1 MSTLSGRQTMHPS
14 QKKSST
20 RRAGDTGPMT
30 SLADIDSERT
40 RVRAMLQ
47 EIIEGPTAI
56 LQSAGGDHVTK
67 SSAMTIPVGYVPTP
81 TREYRQHRKLL
92 RAATGIVS
100 RPSIRIIPDREI
112 GRIPVPAPI
121 PFPRIKGSRVLMW
134 KQDPSVSE
142 IGIRKAYLSG
152 LVLAGP
158 RDGRITIQGP
168 PVVSPNAMADFIE
181 TPGTQEFDAVHTFAV
196 VRQML
201 TLAQRARGGAV
212 APWQWNSPSN
222 TDPVTVFPRAGVTP
236 NTFYSPN
243 LKALKFFFFTKPGS
257 PPGSPQVFTC
267 RSFDIVAH
275 ETGHAILDGMKPG
288 WLDASNHPQTGGLH
302 ESFGDLCA
310 IFLTLSQFDQV
321 EAIIAQTKA
330 NLHDKTFLADMA
342 EEFGLALGRP
352 NGLRNA
358 DNDLKLSE
366 VTNEVHDL
374 SQVFT
379 GGIYDVLADI
389 FAFERKP
396 AMRDDARVLLEAGE
410 YLFGLILRAVAAAPA
425 ANATFADIA
434 NQMLTIAHA
443 DGKPVQ
449 YRNSIRNRFTL
460 REVVVSPTPLTADH
474 KAGVKLAPVFTE
486 EAGMAQ
492 DRRGC
497 CGTMQLPEFNGGDA
511 LLEDELD
518 ELRNSFNGNGK
529 GKQIHR

>member
-1 MSTLSGRQTMHPS
+1 
-14 QKKSST
+14 
-20 RRAGDTGPMT
+20 
-30 SLADIDSERT
+30 
-40 RVRAMLQ
+40 
-47 EIIEGPTAI
+47 
-56 LQSAGGDHVTK
+56 
-67 SSAMTIPVGYVPTP
+67 
-81 TREYRQHRKLL
+81 
-92 RAATGIVS
+92 
-100 RPSIRIIPDREI
+100 
-112 GRIPVPAPI
+112 
-121 PFPRIKGSRVLMW
+121 
-134 KQDPSVSE
+134 
-142 IGIRKAYLSG
+142 
-152 LVLAGP
+152 
-158 RDGRITIQGP
+158 
-168 PVVSPNAMADFIE
+168 
-181 TPGTQEFDAVHTFAV
+181 
-196 VRQML
+196 
-201 TLAQRARGGAV
+201 
-212 APWQWNSPSN
+212 
-222 TDPVTVFPRAGVTP
+222 
-236 NTFYSPN
+236 
-243 LKALKFFFFTKPGS
+243 
-257 PPGSPQVFTC
+257 
-267 RSFDIVAH
+267 
-275 ETGHAILDGMKPG
+275 MKPG

-460 REVVVSPTPLTADH
+460 REVVVSPIPLTADH
-474 KAGVKLAPVFTE
+474 KAGVTLAPVFTE

-529 GKQIHR
+529 VKQIHR